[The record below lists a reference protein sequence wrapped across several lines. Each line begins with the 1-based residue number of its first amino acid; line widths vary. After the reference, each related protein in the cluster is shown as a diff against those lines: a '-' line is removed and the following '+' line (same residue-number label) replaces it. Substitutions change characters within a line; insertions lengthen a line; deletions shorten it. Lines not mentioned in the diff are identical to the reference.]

1 MHFDIISLFPEAW
14 KALEIGIIER
24 AQQNQLYTRTMWQL
38 RDYAD
43 KDDGRID
50 DRPYG
55 GGPGMLMQYS
65 PLKRCLEAVNNTH
78 QHQPWVIQLDPT
90 GATLTQ
96 DLLSELINKPAI
108 TLVCGRY
115 EGIDKR
121 FTDHHVDQCISVGDF
136 VLSGGDLPAMLLV
149 DALVRLLPGSIG
161 NALSKEQDSYQ
172 SDLLDYPH
180 YTRPSTIDNHRV
192 PSVLLNGNHRDIS
205 RWRRSQALGRT
216 LEKRMLAGQTL
227 TEEDLELLKN
237 YLAEQQQDPKK

>member
-14 KALEIGIIER
+14 HALEHGIVER
-24 AQQNQLYTRTMWQL
+24 AQQTQLFTRTFWQL
-38 RDYAD
+38 REYAN

-65 PLKRCLEAVNNTH
+65 PLKRCLTAISDTH
-78 QHQPWVIQLDPT
+78 PHKPWVIQLDPT
-90 GATLTQ
+90 GTTLTQ
-96 DLLSELINKPAI
+96 DVLSPLLNKPAI

-115 EGIDKR
+115 EGIDQR

-136 VLSGGDLPAMLLV
+136 VQSGGDLPAMLLV

-172 SDLLDYPH
+172 TGLLDYPH
-180 YTRPSTIDNHRV
+180 YTRPSTVDGHSV
-192 PSVLLNGNHRDIS
+192 PEVLLNGNHRDIL
-205 RWRRSQALGRT
+205 RWRRTQALGRT
-216 LEKRMLAGQTL
+216 LEKRMLSGQTL
-227 TEEDLELLKN
+227 TLTDLELLN
-237 YLAEQQQDPKK
+237 DYLTKRHPTDKT